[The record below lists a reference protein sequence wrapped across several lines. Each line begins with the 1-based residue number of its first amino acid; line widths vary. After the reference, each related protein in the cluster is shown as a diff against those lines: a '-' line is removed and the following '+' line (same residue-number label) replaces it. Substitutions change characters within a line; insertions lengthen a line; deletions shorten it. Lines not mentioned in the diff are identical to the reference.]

1 MNIIRII
8 LVLLLFLTVNA
19 YLFIRGWQ
27 ALPDRTVV
35 HFIYTAVFLLAAF
48 GVFIGLFLGSKMP
61 VWFSYTC
68 ELVGGYWLILF
79 VYFLFAAVLGDAL
92 RIADHFFHIFPGWVI
107 SHYAQAKLVYLISV
121 LLALGVLSV
130 IGYGRFSKPVMV
142 RLDLPIGKE
151 KGKSGELTLL
161 AATDIHLGNLIRK
174 DRLADWVNRINSEKP
189 DVILLGGD
197 IFDHNMHAV
206 ESQKMEEELV
216 KLKATYGVFAV
227 PGNHD
232 FYAGIDKAVQYMKR
246 SGISVLRDQ
255 VVNVDDRML
264 IIGRDDLTNR
274 HRKPLDSLVAGLN
287 SGLVRIV
294 LDHQPAALGES
305 VANGIDLHISG
316 HTHDGQV
323 FPFNHIVA
331 RMFELSYGYRIT
343 GKTHIYVSSGLGLW
357 GAPLRIG
364 TQSEIVS
371 IRLRFE

>member
-8 LVLLLFLTVNA
+8 LVLLVFISIHA

-35 HFIYTAVFLLAAF
+35 HFIYTAVFLMAAS

-61 VWFSYTC
+61 VWLSYTF

-79 VYFLFAAVLGDAL
+79 VYFLFAAILGDAL
-92 RIADHFFHIFPGWVI
+92 RIADHFFHIFPGWVT
-107 SHYAQAKLVYLISV
+107 SHYAQAKLGYLISV
-121 LLALGVLSV
+121 LMFLGVLSV
-130 IGYGRFSKPVMV
+130 IGYARFSNPRTI
-142 RLDLPIGKE
+142 RLDLPIAE
-151 KGKSGELTLL
+151 DKGMSGEIKLL
-161 AATDIHLGNLIRK
+161 VATDIHLGNLIRK
-174 DRLADWVNRINSEKP
+174 DRMADWVNRINSEKP
-189 DVILLGGD
+189 DIILLGGD

-206 ESQKMEEELV
+206 ESQKMEEELI
-216 KLKATYGVFAV
+216 KLNAIFGVYAV
-227 PGNHD
+227 TGNHD

-246 SGISVLRDQ
+246 SGIHVLRDQ
-255 VVNVDDRML
+255 VVSVDDRIA

-316 HTHDGQV
+316 HTHNGQV

-331 RMFELSYGYRIT
+331 RIFELGYGYRKT
-343 GKTHIYVSSGLGLW
+343 GKTHFYVSSGLGLW

>member
-107 SHYAQAKLVYLISV
+107 SHYAQAKLVYLISI

-255 VVNVDDRML
+255 VVNVDDRMV